1 MAILGKIRERS
12 LFLIIVIALALFS
25 FVIGDVFTKGSFG
38 GPKNSIGEINGDNIS
53 REDFAQL
60 VEQQKTQSGNR
71 GNQMQYVNA
80 AWDNLVREKIYK
92 LQLEKS
98 GITVGEKDV
107 WDEILKQPFVQNSP
121 QFKNEIGLFDEEK
134 FKEYVATLKDA
145 KDDDEQ
151 SRQAWF
157 SWLEYERNIKSNLEL
172 RSYNNLITSGLGA
185 TLKEGERHY
194 IDNNTKLDLEY
205 VYVPY
210 TYISDSTVTVTDDEI
225 KAYVKKHPNDYKA
238 EASRD
243 ISFVKFDIK
252 ATPEDELVIK
262 NNLQKLITDSE
273 EYNKAAK
280 ANMTV
285 VGFANSENTEEFFRD
300 HSSDTPL
307 NNNYFIKSKL
317 NQSIADTIFKLNIG
331 EVYGPYKEDNYFKV
345 SKLIAVSQMPD
356 SVKARHILIPFV
368 GSTNDPSITQTE
380 DQAKVVADSLLT
392 VVKNDKSKFA
402 DLAKTISSDKGSGAK
417 GGDLDWFTYERMVPE
432 FRDFSFENK
441 TGDMGV
447 VKSQYGFHIID
458 IQEQKNLQKTV
469 KLATFSREI
478 TASEETENEIFQKA
492 ETFAAEISDG
502 KDIDQLAKDQNL
514 VVQPVVGLKA
524 MDERVST
531 LNNQRQIVTW
541 AFDKD
546 SKVNDIKRFDI
557 DKGYA
562 VVKLTAK
569 HDKGLNIGAAKSTI
583 RMMLI
588 NEKKSKSIKE
598 KMSGDNLQDIAKN
611 FNVNVQSSKAVSL
624 GSPILPG
631 VGRAED
637 IISILIALQENKLY
651 SKIDANNGVFSVK
664 ISKKESPL
672 ELDNYTSSKATVSN
686 LQKAKGS
693 KVFIALKK
701 FANIEDNRALF
712 Y

>member
-53 REDFAQL
+53 REDFAQM

-80 AWDNLVREKIYK
+80 AWENLVREKIYK

-98 GITVGEKDV
+98 GIAVGEKDV

-121 QFKNEIGLFDEEK
+121 QFKNEVGLFDEEK

-151 SRQAWF
+151 SRQAWL
-157 SWLEYERNIKSNLEL
+157 SWLEYERNIKNNLEL
-172 RSYNNLITSGLGA
+172 RSYNNLITAGLGA

-194 IDNNTKLDLEY
+194 FDNNTKLDLEY

-243 ISFVKFDIK
+243 INFVKFEIK
-252 ATPEDELVIK
+252 ATPEDEQIIK

-280 ANMTV
+280 ADMIV

-331 EVYGPYKEDNYFKV
+331 EVYGPYKEDKYFKV

-368 GSTNDPSITQTE
+368 GSTNDPSVTQTE
-380 DQAKVVADSLLT
+380 DQAKVIADSLLSI
-392 VVKNDKSKFA
+392 VKNDKSKFA

-432 FRDFSFENK
+432 FRDYTFENK
-441 TGDMGV
+441 TGEMGV
-447 VKSQYGFHIID
+447 VKSQFGFHIID

-469 KLATFSREI
+469 RLATFSREI
-478 TASEETENEIFQKA
+478 TASEETENDIFQKA
-492 ETFAAEISDG
+492 ETFASEMSSG
-502 KDIDQLAKDQNL
+502 KNVEQIIKDQKL

-524 MDERVST
+524 MDERVSS

-557 DKGYA
+557 DNGYA
-562 VVKLTAK
+562 IVKLTAT

-583 RMMLI
+583 RMMLL
-588 NEKKSKSIKE
+588 NEKKSQLIKE
-598 KMSGDNLQDIAKN
+598 KVTGDNLQDIAKI

-624 GSPILPG
+624 GSPLLPG
-631 VGRAED
+631 IGRAED
-637 IISILIALQENKLY
+637 IISTLIILQENKLY
-651 SKIDANNGVFSVK
+651 TNIDANNGVFSAK
-664 ISKKESPL
+664 IIQKESPK

-693 KVFIALKK
+693 KVFVALKK